1 MHCSFHFL
9 NVSNGPTSILPN
21 ISVTLRKSHKTI
33 LWGIF
38 EKSQIPARDVF
49 ETSQRC
55 HRKDIF
61 FEICLRRLKDI
72 IQKTSFLRWFW
83 DVLQT
88 SQKKTSFLRCI
99 WDALKTSQESRLF
112 WDVSERSLRSLSQ
125 WRSDWDFSETSHAG
139 WASTKTCSNFKKR
152 AHNVNWMT

>member
-1 MHCSFHFL
+1 MHCSFRFL

-55 HRKDIF
+55 HGKDIF
-61 FEICLRRLKDI
+61 FEICLRRLKDV
-72 IQKTSFLRWFW
+72 IQN
-83 DVLQT
+83 
-88 SQKKTSFLRCI
+88 TSFLRCI
-99 WDALKTSQESRLF
+99 WDVLKTSQKSCLF
-112 WDVSERSLRSLSQ
+112 WDVSERSLRCLFQ
-125 WRSDWDFSETSHAG
+125 WKSDSDLSETSQLG
-139 WASTKTCSNFKKR
+139 WDYVFNLSWLC
-152 AHNVNWMT
+152 NVWYILDIRKHRKISRKIYFMVID